1 MKQRE
6 SISHIMT
13 NNVKSV
19 NLNDSLY
26 DVRDM
31 MTKMGI
37 RHVPVVDGDKL
48 VGILSKT
55 DIMRLSFGSMFD
67 GQESADNAVY
77 EMLSIDQVMQQN
89 VKTISSS
96 VTIREVAEIFT
107 EVEFHALPVVDE
119 GVLVGIVTTTDL
131 INYLL
136 EQY

>member
-55 DIMRLSFGSMFD
+55 DIMRLSFGSMFE

-96 VTIREVAEIFT
+96 ATIREVAEIFT
-107 EVEFHALPVVDE
+107 EVEFHALPVVDD